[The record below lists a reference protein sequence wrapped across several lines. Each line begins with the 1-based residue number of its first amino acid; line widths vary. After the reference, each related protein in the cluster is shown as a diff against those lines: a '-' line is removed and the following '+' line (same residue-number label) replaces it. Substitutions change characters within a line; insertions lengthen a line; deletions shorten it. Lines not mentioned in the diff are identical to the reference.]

1 MISIP
6 RFIIGIMAVGL
17 AVVLIVAVAGF
28 IRFNFTDGGDVV
40 MTPEPKEVVTS
51 SETTP
56 TAESPVLELEEQTRN
71 IVAPLDQSAQRVT
84 KKPFGIFI
92 DQATS
97 PVQPERFGG
106 YHTGVDFEMFPS
118 EAMTDVVVR
127 AICSGEVLTK
137 RQATGYGGVVVT
149 SCVIDGKDVTV
160 VYGHLRLSSITANV
174 GELMVAGDDIGIL
187 GTGGSS
193 ETDGERKHLHLGIH
207 RGSTPALLG
216 YVSTLSALSDWID
229 PCFYVCQ

>member
-1 MISIP
+1 
-6 RFIIGIMAVGL
+6 MAVGL
-17 AVVLIVAVAGF
+17 AVVLMVAVAGF

-40 MTPEPKEVVTS
+40 MVPESKEVVMYP
-51 SETTP
+51 ETTSIVEP
-56 TAESPVLELEEQTRN
+56 EVLS
-71 IVAPLDQSAQRVT
+71 IVSPLDQSAKRVT
-84 KKPFGIFI
+84 KKPFGILI

-106 YHTGVDFEMFPS
+106 YHTGVDFETFSS

-127 AICSGEVLTK
+127 AICSGEVLVK
-137 RQATGYGGVVVT
+137 RQASGYGGVIAT
-149 SCVIDGKDVTV
+149 SCTVDGEDVTV
-160 VYGHLRLSSITANV
+160 VYGHLRLSSVTVKMGERVVV
-174 GELMVAGDDIGIL
+174 GEEIGIL

-207 RGSTPALLG
+207 RGSTPTLLG

>member
-1 MISIP
+1 M
-6 RFIIGIMAVGL
+6 FGL

-28 IRFNFTDGGDVV
+28 VRFNFTDGGDVV
-40 MTPEPKEVVTS
+40 MVPESKEVVTS
-51 SETTP
+51 SEETP
-56 TAESPVLELEEQTRN
+56 IADPPALELQEQGQN
-71 IVAPLDQSAQRVT
+71 MVNPLDQSAKRVT

-106 YHTGVDFEMFPS
+106 YHTGADFETFSS
-118 EAMTDVVVR
+118 EAKTEVVVR
-127 AICSGEVLTK
+127 AICSGEVIVK
-137 RQATGYGGVVVT
+137 RYASGYGGIIVT

-160 VYGHLRLSSITANV
+160 VYGHFRFSSITLKV
-174 GELMVAGDDIGIL
+174 GEQVVAGDEMGIL
-187 GTGGSS
+187 GMGGSS

-216 YVSTLSALSDWID
+216 YVAASDDLSDWID
-229 PCFYVCQ
+229 PCLYVCQ